1 MARQQSGKAGGSTA
15 NTRKTRSKATRTT
28 TKAKRPKT
36 TAKAT
41 TKAATKSASKTGK
54 STKTVRTI
62 KSTRT
67 TSKPGRTIQKSMRA
81 ADVTAGINPTFEEI
95 RWRAYEIYLA
105 RGRAPGDP
113 IADWLQAERE
123 LRERKTSQKA
133 VTAARRRLT

>member
-1 MARQQSGKAGGSTA
+1 MARQRSGNAGGSTA
-15 NTRKTRSKATRTT
+15 KARKTKSKATRTT

-36 TAKAT
+36 TAKA
-41 TKAATKSASKTGK
+41 ATKSVSKTGK

-81 ADVTAGINPTFEEI
+81 ADVMAGIDPTSEEI

-105 RGRAPGDP
+105 RGRTPGDP